1 MALYNNQSAMPKPTE
16 SVSGKSAVPPRTKN
30 TFYNTISENILS
42 LQKMNG
48 LFTALSVGSQL
59 YNILNKEVDIHKV
72 NSDYTSLQKK
82 VDELTQSKNVL
93 EGRLNALEGRWA
105 EDDVKIQNIDQGLA
119 EVKRLMELHEIR
131 DFQDASE

>member
-1 MALYNNQSAMPKPTE
+1 MPKPTE
-16 SVSGKSAVPPRTKN
+16 SISGKSAVPPRTKN

-72 NSDYTSLQKK
+72 NLDYESLQKK

-105 EDDVKIQNIDQGLA
+105 GYDAKIENIDQGLA
-119 EVKRLMELHEIR
+119 EVNRLMDAHEMR
-131 DFQDASE
+131 GFQDASD